1 MKLNADLPTEVWQQ
15 LDQGKVLYLF
25 WSRIQQFNGFT
36 DPFPFP
42 DKVDDITGLEDE
54 FWFWIRDDFLSP
66 SYCNQRSI
74 YF

>member
-1 MKLNADLPTEVWQQ
+1 MKLNATLLTEVWRQM
-15 LDQGKVLYLF
+15 DSGKVFYLF
-25 WSRIQQFNGFT
+25 WSRLQQLNDLT

-42 DKVDDITGLEDE
+42 DEVEDITGFEDE
-54 FWFWIRDDFLSP
+54 FWFWIRDDFLSS